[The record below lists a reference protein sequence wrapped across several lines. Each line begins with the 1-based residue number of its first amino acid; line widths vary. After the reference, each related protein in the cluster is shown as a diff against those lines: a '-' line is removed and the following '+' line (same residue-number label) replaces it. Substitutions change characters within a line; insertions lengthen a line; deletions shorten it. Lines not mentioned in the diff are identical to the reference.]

1 MNTTTHA
8 VADPPETPSR
18 GSSRSWWIFLALA
31 TLSAALLRTAV
42 PSRMAI
48 EHFDEGVYASNVF
61 CPDSDDTY
69 PDRHLYAPPGLP
81 RVIEEFQVWLEASDL
96 SSIAPSL
103 LAGIM
108 LVPLIGLLAR
118 DWLGEPAARAAVLL
132 ALFSDVH
139 ILYSRTAL
147 TDVPWITWLVLALWL
162 AHRGLLRGRPL
173 PLIAAGLAT
182 AAGWWTKYTGW
193 LPLAIALAGILA
205 VPLLSPRADTPW
217 RLWLKR
223 LALLTAVAA
232 LAIAPLFVSLQGT
245 GGYTAV
251 ATNHARYIVGVF
263 GWLDSA
269 IAHAQHLAAFE
280 SFLTPLGVAVAC
292 CVVAGGS
299 WKITSADL
307 RRRLPLAIAA
317 AGLTAVLSF
326 PVLVLA
332 AAVMALRDGLAQLRG
347 RNQQTPDDRT
357 LAWTMLAA
365 WWIAMTLSTPLYH
378 PYPRLVLPWLVAGWL
393 LLAHQFARFAAADET
408 DATGTARTQPDRR
421 LALIAGIGIVLL
433 LIAIPTR
440 FASRGI
446 PALQSRTAIARL
458 ADHIVSEVSRHAPD
472 GNVVIRVW
480 GEPALFFQLSNR
492 APRRLLMQPA
502 GGLRVIRPG
511 EQPPA
516 IPVFL
521 AVGPHALDGQPPS
534 PDAFRDYQPLGSFEV
549 TPGLQVRLNQPP
561 ARRDQPMT
569 FHLYRWKPPPTP
581 LNSVSRETPQAAR
594 RSRTRIT
601 R

>member
-1 MNTTTHA
+1 MRPLATSTGPPRLNTTAHA
-8 VADPPETPSR
+8 VPESPDLPETPSP
-18 GSSRSWWIFLALA
+18 GSSRSWWIFLVLA
-31 TLSAALLRTAV
+31 TLSATLLRTAV

-61 CPDSDDTY
+61 CPDQDDTY

-81 RVIEEFQVWLEASDL
+81 RVIEEFHVWLETSDL

-103 LAGIM
+103 LAGIL
-108 LVPLIGLLAR
+108 LVPLLGLLAR

-139 ILYSRTAL
+139 ILYTRTAL
-147 TDVPWITWLVLALWL
+147 TDAPWITWLVLALWL
-162 AHRGLLRGRPL
+162 IHRGLLQGRPL
-173 PLIAAGLAT
+173 TLIAAGLAT

-205 VPLLSPRADTPW
+205 VPLIARGADSPW
-217 RLWLKR
+217 RSWLKR
-223 LALLTAVAA
+223 FALLTTVAA
-232 LAIAPLFVSLQGT
+232 AAIAPLFVALRDS
-245 GGYTAV
+245 GGYSEV
-251 ATNHARYIVGVF
+251 ATNHARYIVGIR

-280 SFLTPLGVAVAC
+280 SLLTPLGVAVAC
-292 CVVAGGS
+292 CLITGGP
-299 WKITSADL
+299 WNITSQAN
-307 RRRLPLAIAA
+307 RRRLLVAIAA
-317 AGLTAVLSF
+317 AGLTAVLSLSAL
-326 PVLVLA
+326 VLV
-332 AAVMALRDGLAQLRG
+332 AAVMALRDGLAQLRARSHTISG
-347 RNQQTPDDRT
+347 DRT

-378 PYPRLVLPWLVAGWL
+378 PYPRLILPWLVAGWL
-393 LLAHQFARFAAADET
+393 LLGQQLARWT
-408 DATGTARTQPDRR
+408 ATGVTDVTEKSHDQPGRR
-421 LALIAGIGIVLL
+421 LALAAAIGVVLML
-433 LIAIPTR
+433 VAIPTR

-446 PALQSRTAIARL
+446 PSLQPRTAIARL
-458 ADHIVSEVSRHAPD
+458 ADQLVSQVTKQAPD

-492 APRRLLMQPA
+492 SPRRLLMQPA
-502 GGLRVIRPG
+502 GGLTVIRPG

-534 PDAFRDYQPLGSFEV
+534 PDAFRNYRHLDSFEV

-569 FHLYRWKPPPTP
+569 FHLYRWKPST
-581 LNSVSRETPQAAR
+581 SVSRETP
-594 RSRTRIT
+594 
-601 R
+601 